1 MYETF
6 YGLREKP
13 FNLLPDPDYLYLS
26 RGHENAYT
34 HLEYAISENKGF
46 VVVTGEI
53 GCGKTTLINFLLRK
67 IEQLVDVG
75 MVNQTDVNPAQF
87 MRMICQEYELDVGD
101 LDKAGMLNLFNEY
114 LVRQFAAGRRV
125 VLIIDEAQNLP
136 LNTMEE
142 IRMLSNLES
151 EKHHLLQI
159 IMVGQPELKY
169 KLQRKGLEQFAQRV
183 TVHCHLF
190 ALNRDET
197 ARYIRHR
204 LQVAG
209 AADLD
214 LFDEG
219 AIDAIHQHSGG
230 TPRIINILCDTAL
243 VYAFADEAKKIDKGI
258 IESIVGERKEAGI
271 YFKASEEVET
281 PAPLPAP
288 EDGAVAQFADRVR
301 SVESRFQSLEARIQS
316 VENHVGE
323 VAQSLQILSLRKD
336 EKDRV
341 LVELLKMIIRNM
353 DSRMRLMLRVLRL
366 GEKMG
371 AIQQEALEL
380 EGEA

>member
-1 MYETF
+1 MYEKF

-67 IEQLVDVG
+67 IQQHMDVA
-75 MVNQTDVNPAQF
+75 MVNRTDVSPEQF
-87 MRMICQEYELDVGD
+87 VRMICQEYELSVDG
-101 LDKAGMLNLFNEY
+101 LDKAGMLNAFNEY
-114 LVRQFAAGRRV
+114 LLRQFAERKRV

-159 IMVGQPELKY
+159 LMVGQPELKF

-190 ALNRDET
+190 ALNREET

-209 AADLD
+209 ALNLG
-214 LFDEG
+214 LFEEP
-219 AIDAIHQHSGG
+219 AINAIHQHSGG
-230 TPRIINILCDTAL
+230 IPRIINILCDTAL
-243 VYAFADEAKKIDKGI
+243 VYGFADEVKTIGGEV
-258 IESIVGERKEAGI
+258 IEAIVGERKEAGI
-271 YFKASEEVET
+271 FFQPTGEDDE
-281 PAPLPAP
+281 PAPAA
-288 EDGAVAQFADRVR
+288 AVEREAASGISDQVRALEGRILIMENRVT
-301 SVESRFQSLEARIQS
+301 EMDQSL
-316 VENHVGE
+316 H
-323 VAQSLQILSLRKD
+323 LQALRRD

-341 LVELLKMIIRNM
+341 LVDLLKMLMQNM
-353 DSRMRLMLRVLRL
+353 ESRMRLILRVLRL
-366 GEKMG
+366 GERMG
-371 AIQQEALEL
+371 AIRRETPEA
-380 EGEA
+380 GDDA